1 MPRVASLAV
10 VIVVAS
16 AAWGAGVK
24 PARPRVLGISHVAF
38 QVSDLGAARAF
49 YEVFLGYR
57 ARPVAP
63 GKDGPTEP
71 LLVPVNDRQYVELR
85 PGLPPGEDRLDHV
98 ALETDD
104 VEAMRRYLAARGIDV
119 PAHAEKDRAGN
130 RSFTVRDPEGHSLEL
145 VQPPRQAWL
154 ASSRAADPVSRRILH
169 AGILIGDLDEAT
181 RFYGD
186 ALGFTE
192 TWRGSSSG
200 IVLSWTNMRVPE
212 GTDYLE
218 FMLYG
223 DLPAP
228 NARGT
233 PHHLCLEVS
242 DVERA
247 RARLEARPYRSSYPH
262 TLDARVG
269 RNRKRQLNLFDPD
282 GTRVELM
289 EPDTID
295 GQPTPPSTAPLP
307 QRTVR
312 PDALGGVGLPVVP
325 ARSVAV
331 TFDDLPAAP
340 ASVVSNDVPAL
351 REMTGR
357 LLNAFRAH
365 RVPVVG
371 FVNAGKLFVQ
381 GEGPADVRARTGV
394 LEMWRTAGLE
404 LGNHTWS
411 HPDLNTT
418 PLEEFEADV
427 VRGEPVIRRLQ
438 EAAGGKLRYFRHP
451 FLHVGLELEKRRA
464 FEAFLAARGYTV
476 APVTIDDDDYIYAA
490 VYADALRR
498 GDRATAA
505 RVGDDYLRYMDA
517 VLAFVEAVSRDLTG
531 REIRQVL
538 LLHAN
543 ALNADYFARLAAAME
558 ERGYRFIT
566 LEEALADEAYGL
578 PDTYVGRVGFSWLH
592 HWELSAGRPRSPSPD
607 PPQWVMKAY
616 ESLRR

>member
-1 MPRVASLAV
+1 LPRVASLAV
-10 VIVVAS
+10 AIVIAS
-16 AAWGAGVK
+16 APWAAGAK
-24 PARPRVLGISHVAF
+24 PTRPRVLGISHVAF
-38 QVSDLGAARAF
+38 QVSDLAAARAF
-49 YEVFLGYR
+49 YEDFLGYR
-57 ARPVAP
+57 ARPVTAAKAGP
-63 GKDGPTEP
+63 GECV
-71 LLVPVNDRQYVELR
+71 LVPVNDRQYVELQ

-104 VEAMRRYLAARGIDV
+104 VEAMRRYLASRGIDV
-119 PAHAEKDRAGN
+119 PVHSRKDPSGN
-130 RSFTVRDPEGHSLEL
+130 RSFTVRDPEGHALEL
-145 VQPPRQAWL
+145 VQHPGQGGRAR
-154 ASSRAADPVSRRILH
+154 SSPAADPVSRRILH
-169 AGILIGDLDEAT
+169 AGILVGDLVEAAK
-181 RFYGD
+181 FYGET
-186 ALGFTE
+186 LGLTE

-200 IVLSWTNMRVPE
+200 TVLSWTNMRVPE

-228 NARGT
+228 NTRGT
-233 PHHLCLEVS
+233 AHHLCLEVPEI
-242 DVERA
+242 ERA

-262 TLDARVG
+262 TLEARVG

-289 EPDTID
+289 EPDTVD
-295 GQPTPPSTAPLP
+295 GHPTPPSTAPLP

-312 PDALGGVGLPVVP
+312 PDAPVVP

-331 TFDDLPAAP
+331 TFDDLPGAP
-340 ASVVSNDVPAL
+340 ASVVSNDVHAL

-371 FVNAGKLFVQ
+371 FVNAGKLFVE

-464 FEAFLAARGYTV
+464 FEAFLAERGYTV

-505 RVGDDYLRYMDA
+505 RVGEDYLRYMDT
-517 VLAFVEAVSRDLTG
+517 VLTSVEAVSRDLTG

-566 LEEALADEAYGL
+566 MEEALADEAYGR

-592 HWELSAGRPRSPSPD
+592 HWELSAGRPRSPTPD
-607 PPQWVMKAY
+607 PPAWLMKAY
-616 ESLRR
+616 QGLRR